1 MGVHPVDLSL
11 AQARVLVRRAVDKA
25 EQLGLRGAIA
35 VVGASGALVTA
46 SRLDHGGPGGMAR
59 ARSKAWISATQ
70 QIPSSEHLHR
80 MTTLPAPISAGF
92 VTASPEALFPG
103 AGGLPIR
110 DAGDVVIGGISASGA
125 TVSPFLPT
133 GVAPEA
139 VSAEG
144 EPANPEDLLIA
155 YALSTPY
162 AGQHGD
168 DRARWQARFG
178 DLEISPAD
186 SLGMKPAPPAS
197 RQHELDWAVDLC
209 DRVLAE
215 APGLRISVAVVD
227 RGGDPIQQ
235 DRADHAPA
243 GGVDVALATAAA
255 AARFGV
261 PSEQLADWYPAAQL
275 AALHPA
281 AVLAA
286 PGGLP
291 IVVHGRVVGGLGV
304 GGADP
309 ATCAA
314 LAKTALAKTALPK
327 TALPKTALPKTAPA
341 KTAPAKTAPAKTAPA
356 KTALPKAAS

>member
-11 AQARVLVRRAVDKA
+11 AEARVLVRRAVDKA

-133 GVAPEA
+133 GVAPEV

-178 DLEISPAD
+178 DLTVSPAD
-186 SLGMKPAPPAS
+186 SLGMKPAPPAAN
-197 RQHELDWAVDLC
+197 QHELDWALDLC
-209 DRVLAE
+209 DRVLAAAE
-215 APGLRISVAVVD
+215 AQGLRISVAVVD

-235 DRADHAPA
+235 DRMDHAPA
-243 GGVDVALATAAA
+243 GGVEVALATAGA
-255 AARFGV
+255 AARFGA
-261 PSEQLADWYPAAQL
+261 PSERLAEWYPAAQL

-281 AVLAA
+281 PLLAA

-291 IVVHGRVVGGLGV
+291 IVVADRLVSDRLVGGLGV

-314 LAKTALAKTALPK
+314 LAKAALAQAALAKAAL
-327 TALPKTALPKTAPA
+327 
-341 KTAPAKTAPAKTAPA
+341 
-356 KTALPKAAS
+356 

>member
-1 MGVHPVDLSL
+1 MNGDPHLAHPVDVPL
-11 AQARVLVRRAVDKA
+11 AEARALVRRAVDKA

-46 SRLDHGGPGGMAR
+46 SRLDHGGPGGMSR

-70 QIPSSEHLHR
+70 QISSAEHLHR
-80 MTTLPAPISAGF
+80 MTTLPAPIGQGF
-92 VTASPEALFPG
+92 VAASPEALFPG

-110 DAGDVVIGGISASGA
+110 DGEVVIGGISASGA
-125 TVSPFLPT
+125 TVSPFLPS
-133 GVAPEA
+133 GVAPEV
-139 VSAEG
+139 VSADG

-178 DLEISPAD
+178 DLVVAPED
-186 SLGMKPAPPAS
+186 SVGLRPAPPAAG
-197 RQHELDWAVDLC
+197 QGELDWAVALC
-209 DRVLAE
+209 DRVLAAAGGE
-215 APGLRISVAVVD
+215 RLRVSVAVVD

-235 DRADHAPA
+235 DRMDHAVA
-243 GGVDVALATAAA
+243 GGVDVALATASA

-261 PSEQLADWYPAAQL
+261 PSDQLAAWYPAAQL

-281 AVLAA
+281 PLLAA

-291 IVVHGRVVGGLGV
+291 LVIGDRVVGGLGV

-309 ATCAA
+309 AVCAA
-314 LAKTALAKTALPK
+314 LAKAAL
-327 TALPKTALPKTAPA
+327 
-341 KTAPAKTAPAKTAPA
+341 
-356 KTALPKAAS
+356 